1 MIRLSRYGAFLNYGV
16 FVTPLVLLVCVRPGL
31 AQTNSARNPVIE
43 KIVAEISPDSIKRN
57 IEKLV
62 GFHTRHTLSD
72 TLSDTRGIG
81 AARRWIK
88 AEMERY
94 SKANGGR
101 MEVSYDESVTPPS
114 QRVNRPTKIVNVVG
128 YLPGAQTQSKDRIY
142 VVSGHYDS
150 RASDPMDSASFAPG
164 ANDDGSGTALVL
176 ELSRVMNKYQFD
188 ASIVFLAV
196 AGEEQGLLGSTHW
209 AQMAKEKNWTIAGV
223 LNNDIVGNIR
233 GGNGAVDSTHVR
245 VFSEGVPLKETEQE
259 ARLRLNTGGE
269 NDSPSRQVARY
280 AKEIAERYVTNFSVE
295 MIYRR
300 DRYLRGGDHIP
311 FNERGYAAVRFTE
324 MVEDFNHQHQNVR
337 EESGTRYGDLPEF
350 VSVRYCSQVAK
361 VNAAVLASLAL
372 APATPSN
379 ATIVTSRLEYS
390 TTLRW
395 NANTELDVAGYRILV
410 RKTTSPQWERTID
423 VGNMTQYTVEDASKD
438 NYLLGVRAYDHD
450 GNESLV
456 AFPRPGR

>member
-1 MIRLSRYGAFLNYGV
+1 M
-16 FVTPLVLLVCVRPGL
+16 
-31 AQTNSARNPVIE
+31 
-43 KIVAEISPDSIKRN
+43 
-57 IEKLV
+57 
-62 GFHTRHTLSD
+62 
-72 TLSDTRGIG
+72 
-81 AARRWIK
+81 
-88 AEMERY
+88 
-94 SKANGGR
+94 
-101 MEVSYDESVTPPS
+101 
-114 QRVNRPTKIVNVVG
+114 
-128 YLPGAQTQSKDRIY
+128 
-142 VVSGHYDS
+142 
-150 RASDPMDSASFAPG
+150 
-164 ANDDGSGTALVL
+164 
-176 ELSRVMNKYQFD
+176 
-188 ASIVFLAV
+188 
-196 AGEEQGLLGSTHW
+196 
-209 AQMAKEKNWTIAGV
+209 
-223 LNNDIVGNIR
+223 
-233 GGNGAVDSTHVR
+233 
-245 VFSEGVPLKETEQE
+245 
-259 ARLRLNTGGE
+259 
-269 NDSPSRQVARY
+269 
-280 AKEIAERYVTNFSVE
+280 TNFSVE

-456 AFPRPGR
+456 AIPRPGR